1 MFYIRDNYKAKSHSG
16 TKKKYCCR
24 LLLVSITERMIKTKS
39 RFQTIFE
46 IRKIRMELG
55 N

>member
-16 TKKKYCCR
+16 KKIKYCCR
-24 LLLVSITERMIKTKS
+24 LLVVSITERMIKTENPDFKPYLKL
-39 RFQTIFE
+39 E
-46 IRKIRMELG
+46 KLEW